1 MSRTS
6 IRFVACSSPNLCHSV
21 SRTGSLGLGRK
32 TSRSAARLYNAAD
45 CVICPNHSE
54 YNITL
59 WSITI
64 QFLQIRLQISIP
76 AVQTAPMQL
85 LRRAWAGALCEKFSI
100 AMSRCS
106 SSSSRNSLIT
116 FSSNG
121 MLGWPPGN
129 DSISL
134 SWLMIIYV

>member
-6 IRFVACSSPNLCHSV
+6 IRFVTCSSPNLCHSF

-59 WSITI
+59 WSINI
-64 QFLQIRLQISIP
+64 QSLQIRLQISIP

-85 LRRAWAGALCEKFSI
+85 LRRAWAGALCEKFST

-116 FSSNG
+116 FPSNG

-134 SWLMIIYV
+134 SWLMMIYV